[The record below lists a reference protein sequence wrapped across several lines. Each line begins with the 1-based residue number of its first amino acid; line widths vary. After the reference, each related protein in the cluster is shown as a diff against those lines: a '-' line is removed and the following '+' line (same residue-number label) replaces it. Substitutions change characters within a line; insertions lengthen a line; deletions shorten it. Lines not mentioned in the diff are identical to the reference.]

1 MLLKKN
7 QEHEDKHKEKDQHI
21 EQLKARIEELEAG
34 AAGAK
39 ANRPILKSRPQKSVI
54 DFDMDENTGHAQ
66 D

>member
-1 MLLKKN
+1 MKKN
-7 QEHEDKHKEKDQHI
+7 EALEDTVKEKDQQI

-54 DFDMDENTGHAQ
+54 DFDMDEDTGHAQ